1 MRKSHCIKYT
11 RNLKTNKMIK
21 DQQKTTD
28 QMYSAMSL
36 SWLVERLRLIKSV
49 TVDIFYVYVFG
60 ELRLRRVRFY
70 SGDVILLK

>member
-1 MRKSHCIKYT
+1 MYISSIVETKLIRKSHCIKY
-11 RNLKTNKMIK
+11 NPKTNTKMIK

-36 SWLVERLRLIKSV
+36 SWLVERLRLMKSV

-60 ELRLRRVRFY
+60 ELRLRRV
-70 SGDVILLK
+70 

>member
-1 MRKSHCIKYT
+1 
-11 RNLKTNKMIK
+11 MIK

-36 SWLVERLRLIKSV
+36 SWLVERLRLMKSV

-60 ELRLRRVRFY
+60 EWRLRRVRFY
-70 SGDVILLK
+70 SGDVTLLK